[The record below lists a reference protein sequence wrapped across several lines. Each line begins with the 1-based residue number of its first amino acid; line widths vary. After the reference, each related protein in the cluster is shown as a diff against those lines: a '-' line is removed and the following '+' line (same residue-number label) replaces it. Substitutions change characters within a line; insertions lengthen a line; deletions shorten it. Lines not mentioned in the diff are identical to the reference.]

1 MRDGNA
7 QKIKVCIYNVG
18 RVGVEKNVA
27 YTYFSIVSKLFAVI
41 ILVPAL
47 GDIGVDTGV
56 LTTGEDAHAIE
67 TQVQSTRYNTCTL

>member
-1 MRDGNA
+1 M
-7 QKIKVCIYNVG
+7 
-18 RVGVEKNVA
+18 
-27 YTYFSIVSKLFAVI
+27 YFSIVSKLFAVI

-67 TQVQSTRYNTCTL
+67 TQVQSTRHNTCTL